1 MVEHQT
7 NTYTD
12 EDDILY
18 VGHDTGGPEQV
29 QNVSFGSKTYLHSP
43 ELRILDV
50 IGGQEKLG
58 TYTSFSIRDDQQLE
72 MLMLNCGNLDH
83 VTSILRM
90 CQKISISK

>member
-1 MVEHQT
+1 MEHQT

-18 VGHDTGGPEQV
+18 VGHDAGGPEQV

-58 TYTSFSIRDDQQLE
+58 IVIYQL
-72 MLMLNCGNLDH
+72 LH
-83 VTSILRM
+83 
-90 CQKISISK
+90 